1 MSNQEIVNLIGAT
14 SVFAQ
19 VIFAGIIFWAY
30 LKSTYIMQQNID
42 KNSIQRIIAEY
53 NPAVS
58 FPFRFFT
65 LSFVNSFFYLIIG
78 YSVAL
83 VDVDFWFWAVAIL
96 LYNLNLVSLLAKN
109 FQIVFKALLIT
120 GCLMGIAI
128 TVSELFLVCKPELEI
143 YLSLTVGLSVAI
155 NTFVMLYILKDLLCQ
170 VNSFALSSGLSFSAL
185 LFGWIV
191 QRFLIDT

>member
-30 LKSTYIMQQNID
+30 LKSTYIVQKNIE
-42 KNSIQRIIAEY
+42 KNSIQRIISEY
-53 NPAVS
+53 NPVVS

-65 LSFVNSFFYLIIG
+65 LSFINSFFYLVIG

-83 VDVDFWFWAVAIL
+83 VDVDFWFWVMAIL